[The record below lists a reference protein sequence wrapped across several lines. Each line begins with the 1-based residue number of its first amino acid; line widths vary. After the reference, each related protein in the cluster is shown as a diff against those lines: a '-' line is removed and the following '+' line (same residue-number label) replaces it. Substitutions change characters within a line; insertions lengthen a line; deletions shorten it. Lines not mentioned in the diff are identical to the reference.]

1 MRVKLEEMHESTISV
16 SVFSDWKKVMDK
28 EN

>member
-1 MRVKLEEMHESTISV
+1 MKVKLEEMHESTISI
-16 SVFSDWKKVMDK
+16 SAFADWKKVMDK

>member
-1 MRVKLEEMHESTISV
+1 MKHKLEEMHESTISV
-16 SVFSDWKKVMDK
+16 TAFSDWKKVMDK